1 MRMNH
6 DSVSRKEHRSLRLI
20 DSYLLLAIALA
31 AGMSYHP
38 AIVSVIVASLLAL
51 WLGVVRPSA
60 LSGWH
65 LQRLC
70 LSGMAVLLC
79 LNAPA
84 ETPDTHFVLACRAA
98 AVPMLVLVA
107 FLESGSDKTRRI
119 VLALAGLLKLGLILW
134 GLRVV
139 SHPSIDVWHLQQRA
153 VEILLQGKNPYST
166 PVDDIY
172 AGGIAFGHQK
182 FYAYAPLNLLLSI
195 PAKVL
200 FGDYRYGLLAAL
212 IASLMLFRQTGKRL
226 GICLS
231 RMDLLTMAALLHP
244 RLDRLVIYGWL
255 EPYLILLLSLF
266 VYLYVCGKRGTI
278 PTLILCA
285 MPLLKQYVAVPL
297 LLYLI
302 LLRPPL
308 GAILWSALLSLIA
321 LSPLLLGN
329 FSATLYHGFLFFVQ
343 SLGFRP
349 DSLSIAALVF
359 DVSGYQLGVKTALGV
374 QLCSGVLA
382 AIFLRSSTDRLTA
395 FLMSSALSL
404 IASFLFAPQAFVNY
418 YFFAGVIVL
427 WAALCAS
434 PTKQEQTPD
443 RPPSLPSQL
452 LRALAIMGLTA
463 SILYLAYMI
472 FDLQLC
478 PRTQS
483 LGQQKRAQG
492 NAVLDEGVW
501 VARTTE
507 QLYLCESAHCIWPLC
522 HQDERCL
529 CADRATFPTAQSLEV
544 QLRVRGQ
551 QHVRCQLDHAA
562 PTVTDRTGSCWRARC
577 HDRID

>member
-1 MRMNH
+1 MIH
-6 DSVSRKEHRSLRLI
+6 DSSSQKEPRSLFLI

-38 AIVSVIVASLLAL
+38 AIVSVIVASLFSL
-51 WLGVVRPSA
+51 WLGVARPSA
-60 LSGWH
+60 LPGWH
-65 LQRLC
+65 LHTLS
-70 LSGMAVLLC
+70 LSGLAVLLW
-79 LNAPA
+79 LNDPA
-84 ETPDTHFVLACRAA
+84 ETSAEHFVMSCRAA
-98 AVPMLVLVA
+98 SVPMLILVA
-107 FLESGSDKTRRI
+107 FLESGSAKTRRI
-119 VLALAGLLKLGLILW
+119 VLVLAGLLKLGLILW

-182 FYAYAPLNLLLSI
+182 YYAYAPLNLLLSI
-195 PAKVL
+195 PAKVC
-200 FGDYRYGLLAAL
+200 FGDYRYGLLTAL
-212 IASLMLFRQTGKRL
+212 TASLLLFRQTGNRL
-226 GICLS
+226 GVWSHRI
-231 RMDLLTMAALLHP
+231 DLLTMAALLHP

-266 VYLYVCGKRGTI
+266 VYLYVCGKRGLL
-278 PTLILCA
+278 PTMILFA

-297 LLYLI
+297 LLYLL

-308 GAILWSALLSLIA
+308 VAICWSALLGVIM
-321 LSPLLLGN
+321 LSPLLLSN

-359 DVSGYQLGVKTALGV
+359 NVSGHQMGVKTALGV
-374 QLCSGVLA
+374 QLLSGLLA
-382 AIFLRSSTDRLTA
+382 AHILRKDSDRLTA

-434 PTKQEQTPD
+434 PTQNEQAPA
-443 RPPSLPSQL
+443 RLPSLPSQL
-452 LRALAIMGLTA
+452 RRALLILGLTA
-463 SILYLAYMI
+463 STVYVSHLV
-472 FDLQLC
+472 FDWQLC
-478 PRTQS
+478 PRTTRIS
-483 LGQQKRAQG
+483 QQKRAEG
-492 NAVLDEGVW
+492 KAILDEGIW
-501 VARTTE
+501 VARPTE
-507 QLYLCESAHCIWPLC
+507 QIHLCESEHCVWPLC

-529 CADRATFPTAQSLEV
+529 CADRTTFPTEQSLEA
-544 QLRVRGQ
+544 QLRARGQ
-551 QHVRCQLDHAA
+551 QHVRCQLDHATSDVA
-562 PTVTDRTGSCWRARC
+562 DRTGSCWRARC
-577 HDRID
+577 HVRIE